1 MEQSLVAHV
10 FRGEPLD
17 LIPDVPEGVTIDE
30 DTMRSWGPSKTCS
43 ATAIRDILR
52 GQLAADPDPRG
63 LQLRG
68 AKITGRLDLEN
79 LSTKVNF
86 ELSDCLLEEGII
98 AREARMGSVRLRGC
112 RIKHRAKPP
121 LDAAGLR
128 CNLLDLSRA
137 TIIGHDEAEDGG
149 AVLLRGARIDGHL
162 DCTGA
167 SLSND
172 KGPALTADGL
182 EVRLGM
188 FLRGGFT
195 ATGARKRGAVL
206 LRGVRIGRHL
216 VCSGAS
222 LCNDTGPALVAI
234 GLRVTQDVY
243 LDEEFTAA
251 GTVNLTSARIS
262 GHLSCRGAHLN
273 GRDENGNA
281 LHGERMK
288 VGGDVLLDNQFTT
301 ADGAVCLLGAD
312 ISGQLSCGGAQLNG
326 RDKHGNALHGE
337 GLKVGGD
344 VLLEEKFTTADGAVS
359 LLGADISGQLSCR
372 GAQLNGRDKKRNA
385 LHGERMK
392 VGGDVLLQENFTTA
406 AGAVCLLGADIS
418 GQLSCRGAQLNGRD
432 KERNALHGERMKVG
446 GDVLLQEKFTTAA
459 GAVCLLGAD
468 ISGQLSCRGAQLKGH
483 DKHGNALHGDGI
495 RVGRDVFLN
504 AVLDKKAL
512 PQENFT
518 TAAGAVSLLG
528 ADISG
533 QLSCRGA
540 QLKGHDKH
548 GNALHGERMKVGGD
562 VLLQE
567 QFAANSAI
575 NLVGAQIG
583 GNLDCTGAQLSNAT
597 GPALDAFSL
606 QVGQD
611 VDFTGGFTA
620 AGSSDH
626 GAINLNGAHIGGS
639 LLCDGAR
646 LCNRSGPALTA
657 YGLHVAGGRGVFFR
671 DGFTATGAG
680 ERGVI
685 RLNGARISS
694 DLDFREAELSNKS
707 GPALITDGLHVGQ
720 GMYLSG
726 GFTATGGGDDVA
738 VDLRGAQVGGTL
750 VFAPAHL
757 EHKGHPCRRLAVDRL
772 TYAGVPQI
780 SDPKWLDLLRNWTPD
795 YAAQPYQ
802 QLAAGYRALGDERQ
816 VREILMAQRDDQLA
830 RTQPRPRWTERLW
843 GRITKVTLGYGYK
856 PWRALWFLAG
866 VLAVSCVLAV
876 VLGAHGA
883 LVQTSK
889 KALPHQPCTVIQ
901 QVSVGLDL
909 NLPVGASV
917 ARAQCGLT
925 TDTGS
930 VTAFWLTVAGWVL
943 RVLAWVFAVLFIAG
957 FGSPYL
963 TGVPPIRPLRPAH
976 PDPTC
981 RTYGALAA
989 VPLRATVRDP
999 LRRGSLLPYRA
1010 GQGFVKVAGGVQ
1022 PGESPVRS
1030 RNCRAWRGSWAQR
1043 RVSAV

>member
-1 MEQSLVAHV
+1 VVAQGGLTSVEQSLVAHV

-79 LSTKVNF
+79 LSTKINF
-86 ELSDCLLEEGII
+86 ELTDCLLEEGII
-98 AREARMGSVRLRGC
+98 AQEACMGSVRLRGC

-137 TIIGHDEAEDGG
+137 TIIGHDEAEDG
-149 AVLLRGARIDGHL
+149 
-162 DCTGA
+162 
-167 SLSND
+167 
-172 KGPALTADGL
+172 
-182 EVRLGM
+182 
-188 FLRGGFT
+188 
-195 ATGARKRGAVL
+195 GAVL

-251 GTVNLTSARIS
+251 GTVNLTSA
-262 GHLSCRGAHLN
+262 G
-273 GRDENGNA
+273 
-281 LHGERMK
+281 
-288 VGGDVLLDNQFTT
+288 
-301 ADGAVCLLGAD
+301 
-312 ISGQLSCGGAQLNG
+312 
-326 RDKHGNALHGE
+326 
-337 GLKVGGD
+337 
-344 VLLEEKFTTADGAVS
+344 
-359 LLGADISGQLSCR
+359 ISGQLSCR
-372 GAQLNGRDKKRNA
+372 GAQLNGRD
-385 LHGERMK
+385 
-392 VGGDVLLQENFTTA
+392 EN
-406 AGAVCLLGADIS
+406 
-418 GQLSCRGAQLNGRD
+418 
-432 KERNALHGERMKVG
+432 
-446 GDVLLQEKFTTAA
+446 
-459 GAVCLLGAD
+459 
-468 ISGQLSCRGAQLKGH
+468 
-483 DKHGNALHGDGI
+483 
-495 RVGRDVFLN
+495 
-504 AVLDKKAL
+504 
-512 PQENFT
+512 
-518 TAAGAVSLLG
+518 
-528 ADISG
+528 
-533 QLSCRGA
+533 
-540 QLKGHDKH
+540 

-575 NLVGAQIG
+575 DLVGAQIG
-583 GNLDCTGAQLSNAT
+583 GNLDCTGAQLSNAA

-606 QVGQD
+606 KVGQD

-620 AGSSDH
+620 AGSSNH

-671 DGFTATGAG
+671 DGFTATGVR
-680 ERGVI
+680 ERGAI

-694 DLDFREAELSNKS
+694 DLNFREAELSNKS
-707 GPALITDGLHVGQ
+707 GPTLITDGLHVGQ
-720 GMYLSG
+720 GMYLSS

-757 EHKGHPCRRLAVDRL
+757 EHKGHPCQRLAVDRL
-772 TYAGVPQI
+772 TYAGVPQQI

-830 RTQPRPRWTERLW
+830 RTQPRPRRTERLW

-889 KALPHQPCTVIQ
+889 KAPPHQPCTVIQ

-909 NLPVGASV
+909 NLPVRASV

-943 RVLAWVFAVLFIAG
+943 RVLAWVFAALFIAG
-957 FGSPYL
+957 F
-963 TGVPPIRPLRPAH
+963 TG
-976 PDPTC
+976 
-981 RTYGALAA
+981 A
-989 VPLRATVRDP
+989 VRKT
-999 LRRGSLLPYRA
+999 
-1010 GQGFVKVAGGVQ
+1010 
-1022 PGESPVRS
+1022 
-1030 RNCRAWRGSWAQR
+1030 
-1043 RVSAV
+1043 